1 MSTRVT
7 VKGQVTLPKAV
18 RDAAGI
24 RAGDLVDVRVGPG
37 GVVVVEK
44 TAPSSAAIDAIEQ
57 RVDAAMA
64 ELDRLGVRP
73 SMTTDELMALLR
85 GDD

>member
-18 RDAAGI
+18 REAAGI
-24 RAGDLVDVRVGPG
+24 RPGDLVEIRVDPA

-44 TAPSSAAIDAIEQ
+44 AAPSRAAIEAIEQ